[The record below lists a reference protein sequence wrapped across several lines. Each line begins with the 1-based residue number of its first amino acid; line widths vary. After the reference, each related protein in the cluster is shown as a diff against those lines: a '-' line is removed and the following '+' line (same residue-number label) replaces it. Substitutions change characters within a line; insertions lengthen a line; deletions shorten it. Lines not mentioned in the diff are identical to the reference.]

1 MVAGRTY
8 KLQHGVSESRV
19 KVLGLNHKVNTESLL
34 VETNISGFQLNDI
47 GEVVLKSSKPVLA
60 DSYKQNRRNGAFILI
75 DEFTNNTVGVGF
87 VA

>member
-1 MVAGRTY
+1 M
-8 KLQHGVSESRV
+8 
-19 KVLGLNHKVNTESLL
+19 
-34 VETNISGFQLNDI
+34 ETNISGFQLNDI